1 MKIKSNYIYA
11 LISMTL
17 VLFLA
22 GVFGSMIIQ
31 SQQLVK
37 FFKEQMVLIA
47 ELENGYTTSDLD
59 SLQQTIAA
67 KDYVKPNSIEFTS
80 KEDAAKIMQ
89 KEFGGE
95 EDFGQLGL
103 VNPLYDVITFYV
115 KADSMNVASLKSIA
129 HSLKQDSMI
138 NHISYEENMASNM
151 SSYWDKIGWIGLSIS
166 LILIIV
172 AVFLIIYAVRQA
184 LYTDRFIIKNMH
196 LVGATPSFITRPYTR
211 KGVIGGL
218 LSAVLACVGLLLVR
232 SWIIG
237 QVPEISEHFPISS
250 LSIVFVLL
258 LSLGIVITAGSAWFT
273 VRQYLKSDVN
283 ELYK

>member
-1 MKIKSNYIYA
+1 MKIKPNYIYA
-11 LISMTL
+11 LIIMTL
-17 VLFLA
+17 VLFLV

-37 FFKEQMVLIA
+37 FFKEQIVLIA
-47 ELENGYTTSDLD
+47 ELENSYTASDLD

-67 KDYVKPNSIEFTS
+67 KDYIKPNSIEFTS
-80 KEDAAKIMQ
+80 KEDAAIIMQ

-103 VNPLYDVITFYV
+103 VNPLYDIITFYV

-129 HSLKQDSMI
+129 HSLEQDSMI
-138 NHISYEENMASNM
+138 NHISYEENMAGNM
-151 SSYWDKIGWIGLSIS
+151 SSYWDKIGWIGLAIS

-172 AVFLIIYAVRQA
+172 AIFLIIYAIRQA

-237 QVPEISEHFPISS
+237 LVPEISEHFPVSS

>member
-1 MKIKSNYIYA
+1 MKIKPNYIYA

-47 ELENGYTTSDLD
+47 ELENGYTAADLD
-59 SLQQTIAA
+59 SLQQTLAA
-67 KDYVKPNSIEFTS
+67 KDYVKLNSIEFIS
-80 KEDAAKIMQ
+80 KEEAAKIMQ

-115 KADSMNVASLKSIA
+115 KADSMNIASLKSIVQ
-129 HSLKQDSMI
+129 SLEQDSMI
-138 NHISYEENMASNM
+138 NHVSYEENMAGNM

-184 LYTDRFIIKNMH
+184 LYADRFLLKNMH

-218 LSAVLACVGLLLVR
+218 LSAILACVGLLLTR

-237 QVPEISEHFPISS
+237 QVPEIKEHFSVAS
-250 LSIVFVLL
+250 LSIVFILL
-258 LSLGIVITAGSAWFT
+258 ISFGIVITAGSAWYT